1 MPDLVVE
8 SQQSHEKI
16 SELYFFYIVK
26 PGSQLYQFILQLLD
40 DESKNELIRWE
51 KPRNAGIFK
60 IVNKEEVAQLWGD
73 ARNRTMSYDSL
84 SRGLRHY
91 YSQGL
96 LNAVNKKLHYQFT
109 QKALDEWEVIRDK
122 DLIEVR

>member
-1 MPDLVVE
+1 MN
-8 SQQSHEKI
+8 K
-16 SELYFFYIVK
+16 
-26 PGSQLYQFILQLLD
+26 
-40 DESKNELIRWE
+40 SKRDIAHLERS
-51 KPRNAGIFK
+51 KSYSCASAVTPRNAGIFK
-60 IVNKEEVAQLWGD
+60 TVNKEQVAQLWGD

>member
-1 MPDLVVE
+1 M
-8 SQQSHEKI
+8 
-16 SELYFFYIVK
+16 K

-40 DESKNELIRWE
+40 DENKRDLIRWE
-51 KPRNAGIFK
+51 TPEDGIFR
-60 IVNKEEVAQLWGD
+60 IMNKDLVAKMWGD
-73 ARNRTMSYDSL
+73 ARNKNITYDSL

-96 LNAVNKKLHYQFT
+96 LQAVNKKLQYRFT

-122 DLIEVR
+122 DSIEDIDDAKKPRK